1 MIKKIICF
9 GVILVMIFSLMGC
22 NQGNKLEE
30 YKASANTTIETYA
43 QEKGQDNYTVE
54 NWAIIERLVAEG
66 KMAVDAAAD
75 KSGVDAAA
83 TVAKQAINAVLTK
96 EEEMD
101 EALENRIKQDYL
113 QEFGRGFWF
122 DRFYG
127 LYSGAAVFFIPGDD
141 TAIKTAIISGVEF
154 SYSHGWTILVWK
166 DGSFYDLED
175 IENIFDA
182 GILTQNDIE
191 RIGAIHVVANNENR
205 YWK

>member
-1 MIKKIICF
+1 MIKK
-9 GVILVMIFSLMGC
+9 LVCLGIVFLMIFSLAAC
-22 NQGNKLEE
+22 QNNELAQ
-30 YKASANTTIETYA
+30 YKTAAKTNLETYT
-43 QEKGQDNYTVE
+43 ESKGQDNYTVE
-54 NWAIIERLVAEG
+54 NWAIIEGLVAEG

-191 RIGAIHVVANNENR
+191 RIGAIHVVANNENS
-205 YWK
+205 